1 MLSNAHICLAL
12 TFIISFGVFVS
23 EKFQGKFMASDI
35 LKARRTAFQDAQHK
49 KIMKESAELST
60 TMQEETNEIHR
71 LDEALKHQVENLES
85 ARILEKKLPI
95 KP

>member
-1 MLSNAHICLAL
+1 
-12 TFIISFGVFVS
+12 
-23 EKFQGKFMASDI
+23 MASDI

-85 ARILEKKLPI
+85 ARILEKKPPI

>member
-1 MLSNAHICLAL
+1 
-12 TFIISFGVFVS
+12 
-23 EKFQGKFMASDI
+23 MASDI
-35 LKARRTAFQDAQHK
+35 LKARRTAFQDALHK

-60 TMQEETNEIHR
+60 SMQEETNEIHR

-85 ARILEKKLPI
+85 ARILEKQPPI